1 MPEMH
6 EWKMQINPEI
16 KTNNLIYIRIFLG
29 GGVKKFRGVKK
40 NSKIY
45 PPPLTALR
53 PMIV

>member
-29 GGVKKFRGVKK
+29 GGGEKKFRGLKK
-40 NSKIY
+40 IQKFT
-45 PPPLTALR
+45 PPPLQPYA
-53 PMIV
+53 P